1 MGMLDMATSGAYY
14 ISLPADCI
22 VAHPTTITGS
32 VGVIF
37 IRPQVYGLLDKI
49 GVSVHAD
56 TSGRNKDMGSPFRRP
71 TPEEDKLFSK
81 LVEDLAGKF
90 TSKVAENRK
99 ISPENMKLVAT
110 ARVFTADDALAIGL
124 VDKTGYMEDAVAKA
138 KELAK
143 LPADAKLVIYRRDSF
158 PNDNPY
164 NLSTSGDPAKP
175 LVDTGSLGRAA
186 SAKAGFYYL
195 WDAATP

>member
-1 MGMLDMATSGAYY
+1 
-14 ISLPADCI
+14 
-22 VAHPTTITGS
+22 

-124 VDKTGYMEDAVAKA
+124 VDKTATWRTPSPRPRSSPSSPPTPSWSSTAATASPTTIPTPEHQ
-138 KELAK
+138 
-143 LPADAKLVIYRRDSF
+143 RRPGQASCRHRF
-158 PNDNPY
+158 ARSRR
-164 NLSTSGDPAKP
+164 LRQ
-175 LVDTGSLGRAA
+175 GR
-186 SAKAGFYYL
+186 FYYL